1 MTTRHQ
7 KMRGQGFQHDEDAA
21 EARRLAQEVDRLVG
35 QRIRA
40 RRLAR
45 GITQQGLAKALGISY
60 QQVQKYENGTN
71 RISAGRL
78 FVLARLLGAD
88 VAEFFPSKEEATE
101 ADRVGSLVEFS
112 EDAVAAAKDFMALDS
127 LRVRQALRGLLR
139 ALRQNGNDAD
149 QAE

>member
-1 MTTRHQ
+1 MTTRHE
-7 KMRGQGFQHDEDAA
+7 KMRGQGAYHEEDTA

-35 QRIRA
+35 QRIRE

-88 VAEFFPSKEEATE
+88 VADFFPTKEETTE
-101 ADRVGSLVEFS
+101 ANRVGSLVEFS

-127 LRVRQALRGLLR
+127 QRVRQALRGLLR
-139 ALRQNGNDAD
+139 ALRQEVER
-149 QAE
+149 AE

>member
-1 MTTRHQ
+1 MTTRHE
-7 KMRGQGFQHDEDAA
+7 KMRGQGVYHHDEGAA
-21 EARRLAQEVDRLVG
+21 EAKRLAQEVDRLVG
-35 QRIRA
+35 QRIRE

-88 VAEFFPSKEEATE
+88 VADFFPAKGETTE
-101 ADRVGSLVEFS
+101 ANRVNSLIEFS

-127 LRVRQALRGLLR
+127 QRVRQALRSLLR
-139 ALRQNGNDAD
+139 ALRQEEDD
-149 QAE
+149 TE

>member
-1 MTTRHQ
+1 MITRHE
-7 KMRGQGFQHDEDAA
+7 KMRGQGAYHDADVI

-35 QRIRA
+35 QRIRE

-45 GITQQGLAKALGISY
+45 GVTQQGLAKALGISY

-88 VAEFFPSKEEATE
+88 VADFFPAKEETTDAN
-101 ADRVGSLVEFS
+101 RVGSLVEFS

-127 LRVRQALRGLLR
+127 QRVRQALRALLR
-139 ALRQNGNDAD
+139 ALRQEID

>member
-1 MTTRHQ
+1 MTIKQEKR
-7 KMRGQGFQHDEDAA
+7 RGQDVYHDVDAV
-21 EARRLAQEVDRLVG
+21 EARRLAQDVDRLVG
-35 QRIRA
+35 QRIRE

-45 GITQQGLAKALGISY
+45 GVTQQGLAKALGISY

-88 VAEFFPSKEEATE
+88 VADFFPAKEEMRE
-101 ADRVGSLVEFS
+101 ANRVGSLVEFS

-127 LRVRQALRGLLR
+127 QRVRQALRGLLR
-139 ALRQNGNDAD
+139 ALRQEVDG
-149 QAE
+149 AE

>member
-1 MTTRHQ
+1 MTTRQ
-7 KMRGQGFQHDEDAA
+7 EKMRGQNARYEEDAA
-21 EARRLAQEVDRLVG
+21 EARRLAHDVDRFVG
-35 QRIRA
+35 QRIRE

-45 GITQQGLAKALGISY
+45 GVTQQGLAKALGISY

-88 VAEFFPSKEEATE
+88 VADFFPGKDDGTE
-101 ADRVGSLVEFS
+101 ANRLGSLVEFS

-127 LRVRQALRGLLR
+127 QRIRQALRGLLR
-139 ALRQNGNDAD
+139 ALRQEVD
-149 QAE
+149 QQEH